1 MQILGRSKIKDKKD
15 GPSLNVRKTKKQS
28 VPWISK
34 KIKFFIARIF
44 PVYYV
49 FSRLRSS
56 TLWIICECGLLR
68 FTAQP
73 PDSSIHLIIQ

>member
-1 MQILGRSKIKDKKD
+1 MQKKNSPSPDSKNQI
-15 GPSLNVRKTKKQS
+15 
-28 VPWISK
+28 
-34 KIKFFIARIF
+34 FIAHIF

-73 PDSSIHLIIQ
+73 PDSSIHLIFQ